1 MFNDAVRVD
10 VINMNTHPAVGV
22 LWLPS
27 LGAPLLKGLTVR
39 PVEFNFTE
47 APGDWSFL
55 TGHPSGLSGAV

>member
-1 MFNDAVRVD
+1 MAAL
-10 VINMNTHPAVGV
+10 IG
-22 LWLPS
+22 
-27 LGAPLLKGLTVR
+27 GAFVKGLTVR